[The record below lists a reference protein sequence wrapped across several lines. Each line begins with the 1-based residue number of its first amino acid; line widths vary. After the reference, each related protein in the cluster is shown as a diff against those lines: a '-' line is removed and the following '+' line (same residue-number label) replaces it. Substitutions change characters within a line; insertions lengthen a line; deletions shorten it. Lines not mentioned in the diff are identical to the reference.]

1 MSATSWVLLVILM
14 VLAPAFSFSF
24 IVKCPRVCQLGV
36 PGNRK
41 MPWDVP
47 LTVMSP
53 GRQPSFGG
61 LGIPPH
67 LVSPLGSP
75 AMYHHVTLYV
85 PSAGAMTALNC
96 KASGLP
102 CPRIPPTSPLPEQ
115 IAQVRRL
122 APPNSVLPG
131 ASASYEVVVPPV
143 PMVSVTSTEWLV
155 VESAPVTVMVTV
167 PLSVDFVVTFI
178 AASAPGTTEVGV
190 KVTLP
195 AGLAASAMVPGFPD
209 TTAVCT
215 VKVAV

>member
-1 MSATSWVLLVILM
+1 MSATSWVLLEILM
-14 VLAPAFSFSF
+14 VLAPAFSFSGM
-24 IVKCPRVCQLGV
+24 VRCPRVCQFGV
-36 PGNRK
+36 SGNWK
-41 MPWDVP
+41 MPWDTP
-47 LTVMSP
+47 LTTMSP

-67 LVSPLGSP
+67 LVAPLGSP
-75 AMYHHVTLYV
+75 AMYHHVTLHV

-143 PMVSVTSTEWLV
+143 PMVSVTSTAWLA
-155 VESAPVTVMVTV
+155 VEPAPVTLVGTV
-167 PLSVDFVVTFI
+167 PACGDL
-178 AASAPGTTEVGV
+178 
-190 KVTLP
+190 
-195 AGLAASAMVPGFPD
+195 AG
-209 TTAVCT
+209 
-215 VKVAV
+215 